1 MLYPAVPLAKKNKT
15 EARVVKTKKK
25 CCKSRPRCKKCPV
38 VCKRLSN
45 QGLAERMPN
54 GNYVLSV
61 DVSKK
66 AIKAARG

>member
-1 MLYPAVPLAKKNKT
+1 LAKAKNKKDRLT
-15 EARVVKTKKK
+15 VVKVKGK

-45 QGLAERMPN
+45 QGLAERLPN
-54 GNYVLSV
+54 GSYVLSI

-66 AIKAARG
+66 ALKAARG

>member
-1 MLYPAVPLAKKNKT
+1 LAKTKKKPDLL
-15 EARVVKTKKK
+15 RVVKTKKK

-45 QGLAERMPN
+45 QGLAERLPN
-54 GNYVLSV
+54 GSYVLSI

-66 AIKAARG
+66 VLKAARG

>member
-1 MLYPAVPLAKKNKT
+1 LAKKSKKKKDGP
-15 EARVVKTKKK
+15 RVIKVKGK

-45 QGLAERMPN
+45 QGLAERLPN
-54 GNYVLSV
+54 GRYVLSV

>member
-1 MLYPAVPLAKKNKT
+1 MAKKNKNLP
-15 EARVVKTKKK
+15 RVVKTKNK

-45 QGLAERMPN
+45 QGLADKLPN
-54 GNYVLSV
+54 GNYVLSI

-66 AIKAARG
+66 VLKAARG

>member
-1 MLYPAVPLAKKNKT
+1 LAKTKNKPDVP
-15 EARVVKTKKK
+15 RVVKTKKK

-45 QGLAERMPN
+45 QGLAERLPN
-54 GNYVLSV
+54 GSYVLSI

-66 AIKAARG
+66 ALKAARG

>member
-1 MLYPAVPLAKKNKT
+1 LAKTKKKPDLP
-15 EARVVKTKKK
+15 RVVKAKKK

-45 QGLAERMPN
+45 QGLAERLPN
-54 GNYVLSV
+54 GSYVLSI

-66 AIKAARG
+66 VLKAARG

>member
-1 MLYPAVPLAKKNKT
+1 MLAGMPKSG
-15 EARVVKTKKK
+15 RVKTKKK

-45 QGLAERMPN
+45 QGLAEKLPN
-54 GNYVLSV
+54 GTYVLSV

-66 AIKAARG
+66 VLKAARG

>member
-1 MLYPAVPLAKKNKT
+1 MAKTKKKPDVP
-15 EARVVKTKKK
+15 RVVKTKKK

-45 QGLAERMPN
+45 QGLAERLPN
-54 GNYVLSV
+54 GSYVLSI

-66 AIKAARG
+66 VLKAARG